1 MDPRSRS
8 GSGGSLSGTVR
19 GAAGGGS
26 SRRRGRAGGAAGSVP
41 GRAGAGSSERQFGR
55 RFGREKREYFDCEG
69 GEE

>member
-19 GAAGGGS
+19 GA
-26 SRRRGRAGGAAGSVP
+26 
-41 GRAGAGSSERQFGR
+41 AGAGSSERQFGR

>member
-19 GAAGGGS
+19 GA
-26 SRRRGRAGGAAGSVP
+26 
-41 GRAGAGSSERQFGR
+41 AGSSERQFGR